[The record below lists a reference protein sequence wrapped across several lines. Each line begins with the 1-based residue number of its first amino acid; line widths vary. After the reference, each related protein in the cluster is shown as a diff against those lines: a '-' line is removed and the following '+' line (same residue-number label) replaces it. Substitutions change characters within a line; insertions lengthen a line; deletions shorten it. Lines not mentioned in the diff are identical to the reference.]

1 MVAKLACVVAVEADE
16 AAAVAWYLA
25 EFSLVL
31 PTVPDVLMAQSFAEP
46 DPVSTPVP
54 PMA

>member
-1 MVAKLACVVAVEADE
+1 MVARPACVVAVEADV

-31 PTVPDVLMAQSFAEP
+31 PTVPLVFVAQSFAEP